1 MKASN
6 AFVVRDLPKIVKP
19 TNVVCKECVIAKQK
33 KSFFPS
39 KEFSNTTKLEIVHTN
54 LSGPTKTRGF
64 YGERYFMIFVDDF
77 TRMMWVVFLK
87 ENFEAFEKFKLFKN
101 RVENESG
108 VKINWLRSNGG
119 REFTSNEF
127 TILCQVN
134 DIKRQLSAPK
144 TLEQN
149 GIVERRKKCVIEASR
164 ATMFENDVSKTF
176 WREAVIQKYT
186 Q

>member
-1 MKASN
+1 M
-6 AFVVRDLPKIVKP
+6 
-19 TNVVCKECVIAKQK
+19 
-33 KSFFPS
+33 
-39 KEFSNTTKLEIVHTN
+39 EIVHTN

-108 VKINWLRSNGG
+108 VKINWLRSDGG

-134 DIKRQLSAPK
+134 DIKRQLSTPK
-144 TLEQN
+144 TPEKN
-149 GIVERRKKCVIEASR
+149 GISERRIRFITEASR
-164 ATMFENDVSKTF
+164 AMMFDNDVSKTF
-176 WREAVIQKYT
+176 WKEIVIQ
-186 Q
+186 